1 MDRSGCFGMTTS
13 IHADAIGYTTLILIL
28 GSWFAFALIFLFR
41 KKPPEFEEAKR
52 ASVARWGILFQA
64 AGFGLVWS
72 FRRQEWWPFPSNLG
86 GEIIFSTANVVLAWV
101 SNWWC
106 LRSVQTL
113 GKQWTVQ
120 ARILKGHE
128 LVTDGPYGI
137 VRNPIYLG
145 MFGLMIATGL
155 ALSSGWALL
164 SAAVVFLIGN
174 RIRIRAE
181 EKLLREAFGSQ
192 FVRYAERVPA
202 FLPRIF

>member
-1 MDRSGCFGMTTS
+1 
-13 IHADAIGYTTLILIL
+13 
-28 GSWFAFALIFLFR
+28 
-41 KKPPEFEEAKR
+41 
-52 ASVARWGILFQA
+52 
-64 AGFGLVWS
+64 
-72 FRRQEWWPFPSNLG
+72 
-86 GEIIFSTANVVLAWV
+86 
-101 SNWWC
+101 
-106 LRSVQTL
+106 
-113 GKQWTVQ
+113 VQ

-128 LVTDGPYGI
+128 LITDGPYGI

-174 RIRIRAE
+174 LIRIRAE

-202 FLPRIF
+202 FLPRIWSTSDTSTGQIGN